1 MRKILFL
8 TLALMTIIASCSK
21 PEQNSGTGSG
31 SVTNP
36 DEGGK
41 EEEVVAA
48 TISLAQ
54 TSVNLGGSMFDF
66 AEVSVS
72 SNQTKIT
79 PVCNETWMT
88 ARMTGRILTI
98 TASENN
104 ETGAERTGTITI
116 TAGEGDNIATETLT
130 VIQGLRDASSETPVI
145 QLTSNPED
153 LAAAA
158 GSTTSV
164 SYTTNQSDVKIS
176 FDQTPDWLTYEIGET
191 AITFTTLSN
200 NTTGSI
206 RSVEVT
212 ITAGEASAT
221 CTVRQFSDVPTGL
234 TIGALYDGGMI
245 FEIAADYIKIISL
258 TEGKCFWASE
268 ETKTTYLGTDANPE
282 DGGQANT
289 SLIQSQSNFTGNFPA
304 AEWCVALGEG
314 WYLPSRK
321 EFNTL
326 IDNLKLTKIAG
337 QESIQSFLA
346 SYSGDPLTIGTAY
359 YWTCCEKDGT
369 AAWGVRLNDKAHG
382 SYSKGGSERPVRAVK
397 KITMDVAGEIGKVGG
412 GLGDFTITEETW
424 TNN

>member
-1 MRKILFL
+1 MKKTLFL
-8 TLALMTIIASCSK
+8 TIALMAALVGCSK
-21 PEQNSGTGSG
+21 PESPTDTGSKP
-31 SVTNP
+31 T
-36 DEGGK
+36 GGN
-41 EEEVVAA
+41 EEETVEA
-48 TISLAQ
+48 TISLSPQ
-54 TSVNLGGSMFDF
+54 SVNLGGSMFDT

-72 SNQTKIT
+72 TNQTKIT
-79 PVCNETWMT
+79 PICNDTWMT
-88 ARMTGRILTI
+88 ANMTGRILMI
-98 TASENN
+98 TASEYN
-104 ETGAERTGTITI
+104 ETGEPRTGTITVV
-116 TAGEGDNIATETLT
+116 AGEGDNTATATLT
-130 VIQGLRDASSETPVI
+130 VIQGLRDASTETPVI
-145 QLTSNPED
+145 QLTSEPED

-158 GSTTSV
+158 GSTTYV
-164 SYTTNQSDVKIS
+164 TYTTNQSDVSVS
-176 FDQTPDWLTYEIGET
+176 FNTAQDWLTVEVEEKR
-191 AITFTTLSN
+191 ITFTALSA

-206 RSVEVT
+206 RSAEAT
-212 ITAGEASAT
+212 ITAGTVYAT
-221 CTVRQFSDVPTGL
+221 CTIRQFSEVPQGIA
-234 TIGALYDGGMI
+234 IGALYDGGMI

-258 TEGKCFWASE
+258 TESKCFWASE

-282 DGGQANT
+282 DGGQTNT

-412 GLGDFTITEETW
+412 GLGDFTITDETW